1 MKMNIKNFFSINL
14 IGFVIPA
21 IVGFTSIIYL
31 QREVINEIF
40 VTISFIWT
48 MLTIFGISD
57 LGFSRLSARETAS
70 YRLKKNSLDLTKKL
84 ISKIIFNSLSIS
96 LIVLSFLLLLIYVF
110 ISDTNSKVYLY
121 YFALA
126 LPLFVINS
134 VFRGISEGNND
145 FYTVNFIKIIF
156 SSFVFL
162 FPIVQQI
169 IFSEIYLF
177 IYLILII
184 FLRIFLLIFLFYR
197 NYEFLRNFYK
207 NLSKKS
213 FFSFYIIES
222 PALAFSGILGAF
234 IIFIERG
241 LFESFFPNFYYE
253 FFLAH
258 QIIIS
263 VWFIPSA
270 LSLTLFPT
278 LANYNKNSSKEEIYK
293 YMPYIFL
300 LGLAAMV
307 AIPLVIFVMSLMI
320 NLQNILNIFLFSFY
334 LSMSIGVMLGII
346 AQTLNIHLLAM
357 KAYKYIF
364 IYATI
369 IFIFYVPSLAVFSSL
384 SLVGFLVI
392 WNLRYLVDLSLIYF
406 KFSRL

>member
-1 MKMNIKNFFSINL
+1 MNIKNFFSINL
-14 IGFVIPA
+14 IGFVVPS

-31 QREVINEIF
+31 QKVVINEIF

-70 YRLKKNSLDLTKKL
+70 YRLKKNSLDLTKKN
-84 ISKIIFNSLSIS
+84 ISKIIFNSLSVS

-222 PALAFSGILGAF
+222 PA
-234 IIFIERG
+234 
-241 LFESFFPNFYYE
+241 
-253 FFLAH
+253 
-258 QIIIS
+258 
-263 VWFIPSA
+263 
-270 LSLTLFPT
+270 
-278 LANYNKNSSKEEIYK
+278 
-293 YMPYIFL
+293 
-300 LGLAAMV
+300 
-307 AIPLVIFVMSLMI
+307 
-320 NLQNILNIFLFSFY
+320 
-334 LSMSIGVMLGII
+334 
-346 AQTLNIHLLAM
+346 
-357 KAYKYIF
+357 
-364 IYATI
+364 
-369 IFIFYVPSLAVFSSL
+369 
-384 SLVGFLVI
+384 
-392 WNLRYLVDLSLIYF
+392 
-406 KFSRL
+406 